1 MPVVNENHKWDFKH
15 VKHLCGTGRLY
26 VHLNV
31 PEYILESPDKEP
43 ESAETG
49 CDRTKILS
57 QEVS

>member
-1 MPVVNENHKWDFKH
+1 M
-15 VKHLCGTGRLY
+15 
-26 VHLNV
+26 HLNV